1 MDARVLPASKPMT
14 LMRAFGWM
22 KDAPKLPLAMVVL
35 VLLVALFAPVLTP
48 HDPNMGVL
56 ALQQKPPAF
65 MEDGL
70 FDYALG
76 TDRQGRDILSR
87 LIMGARV
94 SMAVAFICV
103 VLSVVI
109 GTVMGLVSGYA
120 GGTVDSVIMRIV
132 DGTLA
137 FPSLL
142 LALVFG
148 VTAGPSFWTVVA
160 VIGLV
165 SWARYARLIRG
176 EVLLLKER
184 DFVALARIAGCS
196 PARIIFVHLLPNVAN
211 TIIVLATLQIGN
223 VIITESSLTFLGVGV
238 PESMPTW
245 GRMLDDGRNLL
256 DSAWWISAMPGLAII
271 SVVLAFNSLGDWARD
286 VLDPKLRAL

>member
-1 MDARVLPASKPMT
+1 
-14 LMRAFGWM
+14 
-22 KDAPKLPLAMVVL
+22 
-35 VLLVALFAPVLTP
+35 
-48 HDPNMGVL
+48 
-56 ALQQKPPAF
+56 